1 MTAGRFST
9 DVYAQRLSSAASAAA
24 EAGLAGLV
32 ITPGYDLRYLVG
44 SRAQTFERLTALVLP
59 STGDDPTVMVPRL
72 ELAALKESAVTELGL
87 PVRDWADGD
96 DPYRLVADALGG
108 APAATAVTD
117 SMPALHL
124 LPLADVLGVVPVL
137 ATDVLRRLR
146 MIKDAAEIDA
156 LRKAG
161 AAIDRVHAR
170 VPEFLVPGR
179 TEADVAADIA
189 EAIVAEGHS
198 EVAFI
203 IVGSGPHGADPHH
216 ECSDRELRAGDIVVV
231 DIGGPYEPGYN
242 SDSTRTYS
250 IGEPDPEVALRYSV
264 LQRAQQAAVEAVRP
278 GVTAQQVDAA
288 ARDVLAADGLAE
300 AFVHRTGHGIGLS
313 VHEEPYIVAGN
324 DLTLEEGMAFSV
336 EPGIYFPGQWGARI
350 EDIVVVTGDG
360 ALAVNN
366 RPHELVVVA
375 RRPRARRFLLLG
387 AVEQVRRAQDTLDT
401 HLDHHAARVDPRGA
415 VALGV
420 AQFGVA
426 DGLGIGVHAGLAFQR
441 QPPRAVDLAE
451 HGEPAVLRVHR
462 LLRTTRGDDPG
473 HVGLGIER
481 KPDRHHVR

>member
-1 MTAGRFST
+1 MSASRFST
-9 DVYAQRLSSAASAAA
+9 DVYGQRLRAAA
-24 EAGLAGLV
+24 AAAADAGLAGLV

-59 STGDDPTVMVPRL
+59 AGGEPTVVVPRL
-72 ELAALKESAVTELGL
+72 ELASLKESAVTELGL
-87 PVRDWADGD
+87 AVRDWVDGD
-96 DPYRLVADALGG
+96 DPYRLVAELLGG
-108 APAATAVTD
+108 REEHEGSRSAPAATAVTD

-124 LPLADVLGVVPVL
+124 LPLADVLGVVPIL

-170 VPEFLVPGR
+170 VPEFVVPGR

-250 IGEPDPEVALRYSV
+250 IGEPDAEVARRYAV
-264 LQRAQQAAVEAVRP
+264 LQRAQQAAVDAVRP
-278 GVTAQQVDAA
+278 GVTAEQVDAV
-288 ARDVLAADGLAE
+288 ARDVLAAEGLAE

-324 DLTLEEGMAFSV
+324 ALVLEEGMAFSV

-350 EDIVVVTGDG
+350 EDIVVVTSDG
-360 ALAVNN
+360 ALSVNN
-366 RPHELVVVA
+366 RPHELVVVPA
-375 RRPRARRFLLLG
+375 GPG
-387 AVEQVRRAQDTLDT
+387 AT
-401 HLDHHAARVDPRGA
+401 G
-415 VALGV
+415 
-420 AQFGVA
+420 
-426 DGLGIGVHAGLAFQR
+426 
-441 QPPRAVDLAE
+441 
-451 HGEPAVLRVHR
+451 
-462 LLRTTRGDDPG
+462 
-473 HVGLGIER
+473 
-481 KPDRHHVR
+481 